1 MKEMKMKNLISIV
14 FLLAVI
20 IQLVNAQEKS
30 KNDVTPDEI
39 NKATLKLIEYYES
52 YEDGSTESQRRAK
65 HDNAVEEL
73 TRGAA
78 TSKDKNDAYKIYL
91 TKKYDIAFNSTLNK
105 FICENKLFDNVE
117 EALEYG
123 KDLDW
128 QENKVF
134 YEIASKAA
142 NTNER
147 IIDISEVK
155 GDGVFLVLKIVIALA
170 IVGILLIKF
179 SP

>member
-1 MKEMKMKNLISIV
+1 MKALGWLLTIIGSLLVFYGALIGNKVYGVYGISHNVIHMPSILIGGLMLV
-14 FLLAVI
+14 IGVMLLLANF
-20 IQLVNAQEKS
+20 LS
-30 KNDVTPDEI
+30 KNQAHKAN
-39 NKATLKLIEYYES
+39 NKFIGYADT
-52 YEDGSTESQRRAK
+52 
-65 HDNAVEEL
+65 
-73 TRGAA
+73 
-78 TSKDKNDAYKIYL
+78 KNDAYKIYL

-117 EALEYG
+117 EALKYG

-155 GDGVFLVLKIVIALA
+155 GDGVFLILKIVIALA